1 MNIQEIKNT
10 LNYLLDNNLKLVEE
24 GKGKLAVSL
33 IGHAGCGKTAII
45 KELAQDRGAG
55 YTRLN
60 LSELEE
66 VGD

>member
-24 GKGKLAVSL
+24 GKGKIAYNIV
-33 IGHAGCGKTAII
+33 GEAGIGKTACIQQ
-45 KELAQDRGAG
+45 LAAERSAG
-55 YTRLN
+55 YCRLN

-66 VGD
+66 IGD